1 MGLRTPRNL
10 PRPPVRSGAPAAAGR
25 GPKQAVWTVRPRMM
39 KLKKIGA
46 CGGLREL
53 LSVFK
58 SAPAAGS
65 GSDCMKK
72 PAPAAGF
79 EDDTCD
85 KHLSLPPLPHAR
97 RFARAARGPFAA
109 RHRLLWVSA
118 SIQGLSRIPLLIFIH
133 WGSLVS
139 VHSRGC
145 APGGSLRRGPIH
157 QMWRPADAAWEEWS
171 LFGKATALGAISSLS
186 LFFPSP
192 WAPRAAALEQLRI
205 LGGAPL

>member
-1 MGLRTPRNL
+1 
-10 PRPPVRSGAPAAAGR
+10 
-25 GPKQAVWTVRPRMM
+25 
-39 KLKKIGA
+39 
-46 CGGLREL
+46 
-53 LSVFK
+53 
-58 SAPAAGS
+58 
-65 GSDCMKK
+65 MKK

-118 SIQGLSRIPLLIFIH
+118 SIQWLPRIPLLIFIH

-205 LGGAPL
+205 LGAALIGGEIAPIGVPPPKSSIFYNGRRFFCGLGKTI

>member
-1 MGLRTPRNL
+1 MHEKNLRPLRA
-10 PRPPVRSGAPAAAGR
+10 S
-25 GPKQAVWTVRPRMM
+25 RM
-39 KLKKIGA
+39 IHVI
-46 CGGLREL
+46 
-53 LSVFK
+53 ST
-58 SAPAAGS
+58 SHS
-65 GSDCMKK
+65 
-72 PAPAAGF
+72 
-79 EDDTCD
+79 
-85 KHLSLPPLPHAR
+85 PPLPHAR

-205 LGGAPL
+205 LGGHPYRVYLSPY